1 MNEKF
6 LCIFL
11 HHFSRFPNMKNSYGS
26 ASELR
31 CPQWLHVLRT
41 FCGKECHSTT
51 VPDANATSASR
62 AKCVVIPLLTY
73 LKSVVYDYRKV
84 NFRIL
89 LPGERQYWQTNVFR
103 QLYWT
108 LKLRY
113 GNEGELTIVNIKL
126 GSIGPRTKRKKV
138 LGSSKIV
145 LRIFHIN

>member
-11 HHFSRFPNMKNSYGS
+11 HHFSRFPYMKNSYGW
-26 ASELR
+26 ASELYA
-31 CPQWLHVLRT
+31 VLSGCT
-41 FCGKECHSTT
+41 FWELFCGKECHSTT

-84 NFRIL
+84 NFHIL
-89 LPGERQYWQTNVFR
+89 LPGERQYWQTNVVR

-126 GSIGPRTKRKKV
+126 GSIGPWTKRKKV
-138 LGSSKIV
+138 QKSYCVFST
-145 LRIFHIN
+145 